1 MCTVL
6 KANSNSAVEALTD
19 EDMEML
25 RRMLGADERY
35 SPSSW
40 GFRNHYT
47 VTPDTANHASME
59 RLRAAGYTKTSGI
72 AEGGVIYYHATLEG
86 CDALGFTKAQK
97 QRAMDW

>member
-1 MCTVL
+1 MSTVL
-6 KANSNSAVEALTD
+6 EANSNPAVDALSD
-19 EDMEML
+19 EDMEKL

-40 GFRNHYT
+40 GFRNDC
-47 VTPDTANHASME
+47 VVTANTCNHESME
-59 RLRAAGYTKTSGI
+59 RLRDAGYVKTNGI
-72 AEGGVIYYHATLEG
+72 VQASVIQYHATPEA